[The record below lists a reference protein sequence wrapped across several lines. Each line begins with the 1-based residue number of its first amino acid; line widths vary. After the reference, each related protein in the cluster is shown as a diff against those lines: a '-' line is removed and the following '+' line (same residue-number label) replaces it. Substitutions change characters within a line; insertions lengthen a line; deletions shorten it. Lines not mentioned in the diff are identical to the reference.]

1 MQFLYKTTNK
11 EAKLVIIVV
20 TVPELLGLLNAA
32 GTLVCNINQSL
43 QEFGKKTMN
52 VNISF

>member
-1 MQFLYKTTNK
+1 MQFLYKTTSK
-11 EAKLVIIVV
+11 EAKLMMLVV

-32 GTLVCNINQSL
+32 GMLVRNINQSL
-43 QEFGKKTMN
+43 REFGKKTMN